1 MPEERNRIETDR
13 LSTLLLCPTPRA
25 RQQLAA
31 EGLVDGVHVV
41 GDVMLDAMLDSLAR
55 SGGAGDDDGGAGFGW
70 PRHGYVVAT
79 IHRAA
84 TTDAADRLA
93 QLVEALDG
101 LPWPVALPMHPR
113 TTARLAATGVSPG
126 RAVRVLPPLGHA
138 AMLRLV
144 ASAHALLTDS
154 GGLQKEAYWLG
165 VPCVTFR
172 RETEWPETIEAGW
185 NRLVGDDPA
194 CIGPALAA
202 ASRPSLRPPVLG
214 EPGAGQ
220 RIVALLETA
229 RRGRR

>member
-1 MPEERNRIETDR
+1 M
-13 LSTLLLCPTPRA
+13 
-25 RQQLAA
+25 
-31 EGLVDGVHVV
+31 
-41 GDVMLDAMLDSLAR
+41 
-55 SGGAGDDDGGAGFGW
+55 
-70 PRHGYVVAT
+70 
-79 IHRAA
+79 
-84 TTDAADRLA
+84 
-93 QLVEALDG
+93 
-101 LPWPVALPMHPR
+101 
-113 TTARLAATGVSPG
+113 
-126 RAVRVLPPLGHA
+126 RVLPPLGHA

-172 RETEWPETIEAGW
+172 RETEWPETIDAGW
-185 NRLVGDDPA
+185 NRLAGDDPS